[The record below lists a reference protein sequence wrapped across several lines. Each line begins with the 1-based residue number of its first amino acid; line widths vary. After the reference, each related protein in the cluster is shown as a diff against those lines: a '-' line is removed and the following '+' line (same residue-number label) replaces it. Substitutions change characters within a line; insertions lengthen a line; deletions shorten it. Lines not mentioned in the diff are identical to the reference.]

1 MFNLLNNNYIHRCKN
16 CAKLLGFI
24 NYICAEI
31 PINTMSKVSIV
42 EVKSSDELKKFV
54 KFPMELYK
62 NNPYYVPSFIKDE
75 INVWNPKENP
85 ALSYSEA
92 KQYIAYKDNKVVG
105 RIAAIINHKE
115 EKELGIKKVRF
126 GWIDFIDDTEV
137 SKALID
143 TVTQFAKS
151 NNIDTIEGPMGF
163 TNLDKAGMLTFGFDK
178 IATMIGIYNHEYY
191 HHHIEN
197 LGLVKEKEWVEF
209 EMNFPKILPQK
220 VEKFSKLIAEKYK
233 LRVLK
238 FKNKEE
244 ILPYINPMFELLDE
258 TYKHLSTYT
267 PISAEQIKTYKDKFF
282 PLIAKNY
289 VICVV
294 DENDQLVS
302 FAITM
307 PSYSKA
313 LQKAKGKLLPFGWW
327 HFLQAEKKN
336 DRANFYL
343 IGIHP
348 EYQRRGV
355 TAIIFKEI
363 YERFTSMGIEFAET
377 NPELEENKSVQ
388 VLWQDYNPVNHK
400 RRRTYTLK
408 F

>member
-1 MFNLLNNNYIHRCKN
+1 
-16 CAKLLGFI
+16 
-24 NYICAEI
+24 
-31 PINTMSKVSIV
+31 MSEVSIL
-42 EVKSSDELKKFV
+42 EVKTPNELKQFV
-54 KFPMELYK
+54 KFPMDLYK
-62 NNPYYVPSFIKDE
+62 NNPYYVPSFVKDE
-75 INVWNPKENP
+75 LNVWNSQENP
-85 ALSYSEA
+85 ALQYSEA
-92 KQYIAYKDNKVVG
+92 KQFLAWKDKKIVG
-105 RIAAIINHKE
+105 RIAVIINHKE
-115 EKELGIKKVRF
+115 EKELGIRKVRF
-126 GWIDFIDDTEV
+126 GWIDFIDDKEV

-143 TVTQFAKS
+143 TVINYAKS
-151 NNIDTIEGPMGF
+151 HQIDNIEGPMGF
-163 TNLDKAGMLTFGFDK
+163 TNLDKAGMLTFGFEK

-191 HHHIEN
+191 PQHIEN

-209 EMNFPKILPQK
+209 EMNFPKILPPK

-233 LRVLK
+233 LRVLD
-238 FKNKEE
+238 FQSKEE
-244 ILPYINPMFELLDE
+244 ILPYVKPMFKLLDE

-267 PISAEQIKTYKDKFF
+267 PISEEQIKTYKEKFF
-282 PLIAKNY
+282 PMIAKNY

-294 DENDQLVS
+294 DEHDELVS
-302 FAITM
+302 FAVTM

-327 HFLQAEKKN
+327 HFMQAQKKN

-363 YERFTSMGIEFAET
+363 FVRFNNMGIDFAET

-400 RRRTYTLK
+400 RRRTYSLK

>member
-1 MFNLLNNNYIHRCKN
+1 
-16 CAKLLGFI
+16 
-24 NYICAEI
+24 
-31 PINTMSKVSIV
+31 MSEVSIL
-42 EVKSSDELKKFV
+42 EVKTPAELKQFV
-54 KFPMELYK
+54 RFPMDLYK

-75 INVWNPKENP
+75 LNVWNSQENP
-85 ALSYSEA
+85 ALQYSEA
-92 KQYIAYKDNKVVG
+92 KQFLAYKNNKVVG
-105 RIAAIINHKE
+105 RIAAIINRKE
-115 EKELGIKKVRF
+115 EKELGLKKVRF
-126 GWIDFIDDTEV
+126 GWIDFIDDEKV

-143 TVTQFAKS
+143 TVIDYAKS
-151 NNIDTIEGPMGF
+151 NQIDNIEGPMGF
-163 TNLDKAGMLTFGFDK
+163 TNLDKAGMLTFGFEK

-191 HHHIEN
+191 PKHIEN
-197 LGLVKEKEWVEF
+197 LGLTKEKEWVEF
-209 EMNFPKILPQK
+209 EMNFPKILPPK
-220 VEKFSKLIAEKYK
+220 VEKFSKLIAEKYNLK
-233 LRVLK
+233 VLN

-244 ILPYINPMFELLDE
+244 IIPYVKPMFKLLDE

-267 PISAEQIKTYKDKFF
+267 PITEEQIKTYKEKFF
-282 PLIAKNY
+282 PMIAKNY

-294 DENDQLVS
+294 DEHDELVS
-302 FAITM
+302 FAVTM

-313 LQKAKGKLLPFGWW
+313 LQKAKGKLFPFGWW
-327 HFLQAEKKN
+327 HFLQAQKKN

-363 YERFTSMGIEFAET
+363 FVRFNNMGIDFAET

-400 RRRTYTLK
+400 RRRTYSLK

>member
-1 MFNLLNNNYIHRCKN
+1 
-16 CAKLLGFI
+16 
-24 NYICAEI
+24 
-31 PINTMSKVSIV
+31 MSKVSIL
-42 EVKSSDELKKFV
+42 EVKTPEDLKQFV
-54 KFPMELYK
+54 KFPMNLYK

-75 INVWNPKENP
+75 INVWNPQENP
-85 ALSYSEA
+85 ALQYSEA
-92 KQYIAYKDNKVVG
+92 KQFLAWKDNKIVG
-105 RIAAIINHKE
+105 RIAVIINHKE

-143 TVTQFAKS
+143 TAINYAKEHQ
-151 NNIDTIEGPMGF
+151 IDNIEGPMGF
-163 TNLDKAGMLTFGFDK
+163 TNLDKAGMLTFGFEK

-191 HHHIEN
+191 PKHIEN

-209 EMNFPKILPQK
+209 EMNFPKVLPPK
-220 VEKFSKLIAEKYK
+220 VEKFSLLIAEKYN
-233 LRVLK
+233 LRVLD
-238 FKNKEE
+238 FKSKEE
-244 ILPYINPMFELLDE
+244 ILPYVKPMFKLLDE

-267 PISAEQIKTYKDKFF
+267 PISEEQIKTYKEKFF
-282 PLIAKNY
+282 PMIAKNY

-294 DENDQLVS
+294 DEHDELVS
-302 FAITM
+302 FAVTM

-313 LQKAKGKLLPFGWW
+313 LQKSKGKLFPFGWW
-327 HFLQAEKKN
+327 HFLQAQKKN

-363 YERFTSMGIEFAET
+363 FVRFNNMGIDFAET

-388 VLWQDYNPVNHK
+388 VLWQDYNPTNHK
-400 RRRTYTLK
+400 RRRTYSLK